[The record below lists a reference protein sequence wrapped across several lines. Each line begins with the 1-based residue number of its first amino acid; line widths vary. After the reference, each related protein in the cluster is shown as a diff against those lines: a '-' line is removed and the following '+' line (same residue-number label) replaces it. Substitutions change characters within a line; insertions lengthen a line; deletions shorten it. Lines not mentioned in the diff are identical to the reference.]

1 MMILKPNVLLIHGL
15 LSNPVQMGYMGRQLE
30 DHGFNVHYVFYR
42 SVMKS
47 ARENSQIVC
56 DKIREI
62 NKPELHLVAHS
73 LGGLV
78 LAHMFDREDDLPA
91 GRIVTMGTPIKGS
104 WTARNLSE
112 NPITSPFIGKSLPA
126 LSGETVPEWRCPHDW
141 GMIAGRSNT
150 GLAMLAGGLPAEG
163 DGTVL
168 VEETFH
174 PAQKDH
180 IIVDK
185 THTGLLFSRT
195 TAALTASFLKT
206 GQFNLAVK
214 P

>member
-1 MMILKPNVLLIHGL
+1 MTRKPNVLLIHGL
-15 LSNPVQMGYMGRQLE
+15 LSNPVQMSYMGRQLE
-30 DHGFNVHYVFYR
+30 DCGFNVHYVFYR

-47 ARENSQIVC
+47 ARENSKVVS
-56 DKIREI
+56 DKIQEI
-62 NKPELHLVAHS
+62 GSPELHLVAHS

-78 LAHMFDREDDLPA
+78 LAHMFDREDNLPA
-91 GRIVTMGTPIKGS
+91 GRIVTLGTPIKGS
-104 WTARNLSE
+104 WTARSLSE
-112 NPITSPFIGKSLPA
+112 NPITSPFIGKSLAA
-126 LSGETVPEWRCPHDW
+126 LSGETLPDWQSSHDW

-174 PAQKDH
+174 PAQKEH

-185 THTGLLFSRT
+185 THTGLLFSKT
-195 TAALTASFLKT
+195 TAALTADFLMK
-206 GQFNLAVK
+206 GQFK
-214 P
+214 PPSSA